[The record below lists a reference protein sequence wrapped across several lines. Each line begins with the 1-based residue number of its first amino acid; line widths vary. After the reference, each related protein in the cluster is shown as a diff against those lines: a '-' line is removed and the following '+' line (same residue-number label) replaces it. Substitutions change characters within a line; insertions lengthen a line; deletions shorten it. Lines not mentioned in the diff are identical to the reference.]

1 MRCDLQYVM
10 LVAVL
15 VEVVEVE
22 RFVLVEVV
30 EVERFVLVL

>member
-1 MRCDLQYVM
+1 MKGNLLRCELQYVM

-15 VEVVEVE
+15 VEVVEV
-22 RFVLVEVV
+22 V

>member
-1 MRCDLQYVM
+1 M

>member
-1 MRCDLQYVM
+1 MKGNLLRCDLQYVM

-22 RFVLVEVV
+22 RFVLV
-30 EVERFVLVL
+30 L